1 MSRWPGP
8 STGRLLV
15 HRPGAGL
22 GPGAAAA
29 DGRRVPTTSDLG
41 PHGERIAAAFLTDAG
56 LRVLDR
62 NWRCRDG
69 EIDVVAREPGVLVFV
84 EVKTRSGGAFGSPA
98 EAVTA
103 TKARRLRRLA
113 QQWLAAERPPGEAE
127 LRFDVVSVVRRR
139 GWAPEVTHL
148 RGAF

>member
-1 MSRWPGP
+1 MTRHED
-8 STGRLLV
+8 STRLGRYGEDLAVERLQA
-15 HRPGAGL
+15 AGL
-22 GPGAAAA
+22 
-29 DGRRVPTTSDLG
+29 
-41 PHGERIAAAFLTDAG
+41 E
-56 LRVLDR
+56 VLAR

-69 EIDVVAREPGVLVFV
+69 EIDVIAREPGVLVFV
-84 EVKTRSGGAFGSPA
+84 EVKTRSGADFGSPA

-113 QQWLAAERPPGEAE
+113 QQWLATERPPGEAE